1 MTHRTWDAF
10 HRRGDVLRAVADR
23 ADARRDGVL
32 PLDVP
37 GVAET
42 FRDELDLVAALQLRW
57 HTRLAGR
64 IERAVMERPNDL
76 DAAVLAAWRAT
87 ASELAGV
94 RLVLDRAL
102 ADPPTD
108 EVATA
113 LHRAQRNDRALLAAM
128 AGRAGVSD
136 PAAPG
141 VGRALEQQARVAFH
155 PTQAPRHRSEATS
168 GSLIGRLRA
177 ALAA

>member
-10 HRRGDVLRAVADR
+10 HRRGEVLRAVADR

-42 FRDELDLVAALQLRW
+42 FGDELDLIAALQLRW
-57 HTRLAGR
+57 HTRLSGR
-64 IERAVMERPNDL
+64 IEQALMSQPTDL
-76 DAAVLAAWRAT
+76 EHAVLSAWRDT
-87 ASELAGV
+87 ADELAGV
-94 RLVLDRAL
+94 RLVLDRAV
-102 ADPPTD
+102 AEPPSD

-113 LHRAQRNDRALLAAM
+113 MRRAQAKDWSLMAAM
-128 AGRAGVSD
+128 AGLAGVAD
-136 PAAPG
+136 DAAPR
-141 VGRALEQQARVAFH
+141 VGRDLEERARTAFR
-155 PTQAPRHRSEATS
+155 PLAAPRHRAGDAH
-168 GSLIGRLRA
+168 GSLMGRLKA